1 MGLRAFAQGFFQQAT
16 PGIKQAFQNA
26 EVRREKNEINE
37 REDRQHAESTFL
49 ASAKEIDTDDAL
61 KELELNPLAKQYPS
75 VITSAKSRVKNAN
88 IKRERERK
96 AEEQTARMRELQIG
110 SLQRNDEK
118 AKAVDEYQEWA
129 SRGAILS
136 NITPAALQY
145 GYNAARDFEANGE
158 HEKAAKVYRELGYVQ
173 KSQEAGLKVK
183 NERALTANMQT
194 MENFDSLSPTAQLDF
209 IDSIRLKSEMD
220 TKNADRY
227 RSMLQIATSKYNKR
241 PDPDADIRQAVFKTV
256 FDDKILLEELISLKL
271 ADPEGYKKKYDA
283 VMSTGMEIAR
293 GSTEVV
299 IAKAKNDAFE
309 AFRNSDATSASERA
323 TDAMETALRF
333 NPRIKDKERYELM
346 KYIQT
351 LKMDHMEAEPPQ
363 ATQRGPSDV
372 MGELFPLGK
381 TPSIVGGK

>member
-16 PGIKQAFQNA
+16 PGIKKAFQNA

-37 REDRQHAESTFL
+37 REDRQHAESVFL
-49 ASAKEIDTDDAL
+49 ASAKDIDTDDAL

-110 SLQRNDEK
+110 AYERSDEA
-118 AKAVDEYQEWA
+118 AKGVDEYQKWA

-158 HEKAAKVYRELGYVQ
+158 HEKAAKAYRELGYIQ
-173 KSQEAGLKVK
+173 KSREAGLRVK
-183 NERALTANMQT
+183 NESALTANMQT
-194 MENFDSLSPTAQLDF
+194 MENFDSLSPTAQIDF

-241 PDPDADIRQAVFKTV
+241 PDPDADIRQTVFKTI
-256 FDDKILLEELISLKL
+256 FDDKIILEKLISLKL
-271 ADPEGYKKKYDA
+271 
-283 VMSTGMEIAR
+283 
-293 GSTEVV
+293 
-299 IAKAKNDAFE
+299 N
-309 AFRNSDATSASERA
+309 
-323 TDAMETALRF
+323 
-333 NPRIKDKERYELM
+333 
-346 KYIQT
+346 
-351 LKMDHMEAEPPQ
+351 
-363 ATQRGPSDV
+363 
-372 MGELFPLGK
+372 
-381 TPSIVGGK
+381 

>member
-16 PGIKQAFQNA
+16 PGIKQAFQNS
-26 EVRREKNEINE
+26 EVRREKNEIIE
-37 REDRQHAESTFL
+37 REDQQRAESVFL
-49 ASAKEIDTDDAL
+49 ASAKDIDTDEAYEEL
-61 KELELNPLAKQYPS
+61 KLNPLAKQYPS
-75 VITSAKSRVKNAN
+75 VITSVGSRVKNAN

-110 SLQRNDEK
+110 TLQRNDEK
-118 AKAVDEYQEWA
+118 AKAVDEYQKWVT
-129 SRGAILS
+129 RGSNLS
-136 NITPAALQY
+136 DITPAALQY

-158 HEKAAKVYRELGYVQ
+158 HDKAAKVYRELGYVQ

-183 NERALTANMQT
+183 NESALTANMQT
-194 MENFDSLSPTAQLDF
+194 MENFDSLSPTAQIDF

-241 PDPDADIRQAVFKTV
+241 PDPDADIRQAVFQTV
-256 FDDKILLEELISLKL
+256 FSDPILLKELTDLKK
-271 ADPEGYKKKYDA
+271 ADKEAYDVRYNA
-283 VMSTGMEIAR
+283 LMSTGMELAR

-299 IAKAKNDAFE
+299 IAKAQNDAFE

-323 TDAMETALRF
+323 TDAMVTALRF

-351 LKMDHMEAEPPQ
+351 LRDSYTEAEPQ
-363 ATQRGPSDV
+363 QTQQGPSDV
-372 MGELFPLGK
+372 MGELFQLGN
-381 TPSIVGGK
+381 TTSIAGGK

>member
-26 EVRREKNEINE
+26 DVRREKNEINE
-37 REDRQHAESTFL
+37 REDRQHAESVFL
-49 ASAKEIDTDDAL
+49 ASAKDIDTDEAYEEL
-61 KELELNPLAKQYPS
+61 KLNPLAKQYPS
-75 VITSAKSRVKNAN
+75 VITSVGSRVKNKN
-88 IKRERERK
+88 IERERVRK

-110 SLQRNDEK
+110 AYERSDEA
-118 AKAVDEYQEWA
+118 AKAVDEYQKWVT
-129 SRGAILS
+129 RGSNLS
-136 NITPAALQY
+136 DITPAALQY

-158 HEKAAKVYRELGYVQ
+158 HDKAAKIYSELGYVQ

-183 NERALTANMQT
+183 NESALTANMQT
-194 MENFDSLSPTAQLDF
+194 MENFDSLSPTAQIDF

-241 PDPDADIRQAVFKTV
+241 PNPDADIRQAVFQTV
-256 FDDKILLEELISLKL
+256 LEDKVLFENLINL
-271 ADPEGYKKKYDA
+271 KKKDPVAYKMEYDA
-283 VMSTGMEIAR
+283 VMSTGMELAR

-299 IAKAKNDAFE
+299 IAKAQNDAFE

-351 LKMDHMEAEPPQ
+351 LRDSYTEAEPQ
-363 ATQRGPSDV
+363 QTQQGPSDV
-372 MGELFPLGK
+372 MGELFQLGN
-381 TPSIVGGK
+381 TTSISGGK

>member
-37 REDRQHAESTFL
+37 REDQQRAESVFL
-49 ASAKEIDTDDAL
+49 ASAKDIDTDDAL

-110 SLQRNDEK
+110 AYERSDEA
-118 AKAVDEYQEWA
+118 AKGVDEYQKWA

-173 KSQEAGLKVK
+173 KSREAGLKVK
-183 NERALTANMQT
+183 NESALTANMQT

-227 RSMLQIATSKYNKR
+227 RSMLQIATSKHNKR
-241 PDPDADIRQAVFKTV
+241 PNPDADIRQAVFQTV
-256 FDDKILLEELISLKL
+256 FSDPIILKELTDLKE

-283 VMSTGMEIAR
+283 LMSMGMEIAR

-299 IAKAKNDAFE
+299 ITKARNDAFE

-323 TDAMETALRF
+323 TDAMVTALQL
-333 NPRIKDKERYELM
+333 NPSIKEAERLALI

-372 MGELFPLGK
+372 MGELFQLGK